1 MPTEEQLRNTKLRKK
16 PVFADSRDYRGTDF
30 LDYVDPSFYR
40 VNDTKIENF
49 LAWDTL
55 RSNGELIAINEPTL
69 TTALQY
75 PPSKLVSPDMPTGIY
90 KKGAVATLFYF
101 IDGQQVQVRYRL
113 VSLSAGNVETLSEQ
127 VGKQILERF
136 LGKYSELARKLS
148 IFGIGESL
156 ADVADYLTKQMN
168 APDVFGVWLRV
179 GAVSESI
186 ESVTQPTRTG
196 GAFTDTTEEETETET
211 SLPLGLLLTGAG
223 LVTGNLWLSGLGLLL
238 RFRTDS
244 AEEETE
250 TETNTTPKRGNRKF
264 RGL

>member
-55 RSNGELIAINEPTL
+55 RSNNELIAINEPTL

-90 KKGAVATLFYF
+90 KNGSIATLFYF
-101 IDGQQVQVRYRL
+101 IDDQQVQVRYRL

-168 APDVFGVWLRV
+168 AQDVFGVWLRI

-186 ESVTQPTRTG
+186 DSVTQPTRTG
-196 GAFTDTTEEETETET
+196 GAFTDTTEEKEET
-211 SLPLGLLLTGAG
+211 SKTELPLGLLLTGAG

-238 RFRTDS
+238 RFRTNTT
-244 AEEETE
+244 EEET
-250 TETNTTPKRGNRKF
+250 TDSPTIPKRGNRNF